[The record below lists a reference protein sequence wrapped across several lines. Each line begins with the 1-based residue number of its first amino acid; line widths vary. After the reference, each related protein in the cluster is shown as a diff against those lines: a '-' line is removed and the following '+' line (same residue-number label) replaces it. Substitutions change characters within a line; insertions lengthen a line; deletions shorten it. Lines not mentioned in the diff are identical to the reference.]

1 MQRFSS
7 LTWVSLIATVLGL
20 GLVLDPAP
28 SQSQPE
34 DDLAAQVGYVD
45 LSGVDSWFD
54 AEPATEVDIR
64 GPLVDLVAEAAKS
77 SDPAFAGIMGNV
89 TAIQVRGY
97 PLPADRASNV
107 RARTGQLASSLEESG
122 WTRVIFV
129 REQDEEVSI
138 YLREADDRV
147 AGLTL
152 LSTKPGDKSV
162 FVNIVGSLSP
172 DQIAA
177 LGRGLNLSALE
188 QVDVSRNT
196 PE

>member
-1 MQRFSS
+1 MS
-7 LTWVSLIATVLGL
+7 LVATVLGL
-20 GLVLDPAP
+20 GLILDPVP

-34 DDLAAQVGYVD
+34 DDLSAQVGYVD
-45 LSGVDSWFD
+45 LSGVDTWFD
-54 AEPATEVDIR
+54 SEAATEVDIR
-64 GPLVDLVAEAAKS
+64 GPLVDLVAEAARS

-97 PLPADRASNV
+97 PLPADRTDDI
-107 RARTGQLASSLEESG
+107 RTRTQQLASSLEESG

-138 YLREADDRV
+138 YLREADGRV

-162 FVNIVGSLSP
+162 VVNIVGSLSP

-177 LGRGLNLSALE
+177 LGRGLNLSSLE